1 MIALLKHWEEG
12 MATIIFHIDVNSA
25 YLSWTAVEQLKNGAE
40 VDLRTIPAIIGGDQ
54 KSRHGIVLAKSISA
68 KKYGIRTGE
77 PVANAFRKCPNLVT
91 AAPNHKMYR
100 EKSRQ
105 LMDYLR
111 TYTTEIEQVSV
122 DECYMDFTKIADKFA
137 SSVAAACEIK
147 DGVKNKFGF
156 TVNIGISSNKLLA
169 KMASDFEKPDK
180 VHTLFPEEV
189 PLKMWPLPINELFMA
204 GKSSVD
210 TMKKLEINTIGD
222 LAKADPALIELHL
235 KSHGRMLWN
244 FANGI
249 DDSQVQSKPLEA
261 KGIGNST
268 TLSEDAA
275 TYEEV
280 QKVFKSLAQSVGGR
294 LKKAGQKAS
303 MVSMEIKYYDFR
315 KISHQKQLMRPTSD
329 QNVLYESACELFE
342 EVWTGEPVRL
352 LGIRTAKLVDEKEP
366 MQLSIFDIE
375 IPKPLD
381 EKHQKLKD
389 AMEKLDARFG
399 KGTVIKASLMKKE
412 PDTKEKDE
420 KRR

>member
-1 MIALLKHWEEG
+1 M
-12 MATIIFHIDVNSA
+12 IIFHIDVNSA
-25 YLSWTAVEQLKNGAE
+25 YLSWTAVEQLKNGART
-40 VDLRTIPAIIGGDQ
+40 DIRTIPAIIGGDQ
-54 KSRHGIVLAKSISA
+54 KSRHGIVLAKSVPA

-77 PVANAFRKCPNLVT
+77 PVANAFRKCPNLHME
-91 AAPNHKMYR
+91 APDHEMYHKHSR
-100 EKSRQ
+100 E
-105 LMDYLR
+105 LMAFLR
-111 TYTTEIEQVSV
+111 SYTPDIEQVSV
-122 DECYMDFTKIADKFA
+122 DECYMDFTGISGRFA
-137 SSVAAACEIK
+137 SPVEAAFEIK
-147 DGVKNKFGF
+147 DEVKKRFGF
-156 TVNIGISSNKLLA
+156 TVNIGISDVKVLA
-169 KMASDFEKPDK
+169 KMASDFEKPDR
-180 VHTLFPEEV
+180 VHTLFRKEIQE
-189 PLKMWPLPINELFMA
+189 KMWPLPISDLFMA
-204 GKSSVD
+204 GHSSVEIL
-210 TMKKLEINTIGD
+210 KKLEILTIGD
-222 LAKADPALIELHL
+222 LAQADPRLITLHL
-235 KSHGRMLWN
+235 KSHGQMLWE

-249 DDSQVQSKPLEA
+249 DHSSVQSQQAEA
-261 KGIGNST
+261 KGVGNST
-268 TLSEDAA
+268 TLSKDAE
-275 TYEEV
+275 TLEEIRP
-280 QKVFKSLAQSVGGR
+280 VFAHLAASVGER

-412 PDTKEKDE
+412 PNTKEKDE

>member
-1 MIALLKHWEEG
+1 MK
-12 MATIIFHIDVNSA
+12 TVIFHIDVNSA
-25 YLSWTAVEQLKNGAE
+25 FLSWEAVYRLREQGGT
-40 VDLRTIPAIIGGDQ
+40 VDLREIASAVGGD
-54 KSRHGIVLAKSISA
+54 KSKRRGIILAKSLSA
-68 KKYGIRTGE
+68 KACGVRTGE
-77 PVANAFRKCPNLVT
+77 PLTDALKKCPGLTVVP
-91 AAPNHKMYR
+91 AHHAMYR
-100 EKSRQ
+100 QYSAKFMEILREYSPDVEQ
-105 LMDYLR
+105 YSIDEAFMDMSGMEHLIG
-111 TYTTEIEQVSV
+111 EPV
-122 DECYMDFTKIADKFA
+122 AFA
-137 SSVAAACEIK
+137 HRL
-147 DGVKNKFGF
+147 KNRISKELGF
-156 TVNIGISSNKLLA
+156 TVNIGISDKKYLA

-180 VHTLFPEEV
+180 VHTLFPEEIRV
-189 PLKMWPLPINELFMA
+189 KMWPLPIGELYMA
-204 GKSSVD
+204 GHSSVEIL
-210 TMKKLEINTIGD
+210 KKLEILTIGD
-222 LAKADPALIELHL
+222 LAQADPRLITLHL
-235 KSHGRMLWN
+235 KSHGQMLWE

-249 DDSQVQSKPLEA
+249 DHSSVQSQQAEA
-261 KGIGNST
+261 KGVGNST
-268 TLSEDAA
+268 TLSKDAE
-275 TYEEV
+275 TLEEIRP
-280 QKVFKSLAQSVGGR
+280 VFAHLAASVGER